1 MGMAAE
7 PRPYLRPAALNV
19 GLDVAANVANQ
30 TMVTERIK
38 QITAANDTLLSFL
51 PIWEEHRHQP
61 GVANFAFGNP
71 QEMVVDGFASALAAA
86 SVPRDKDHYAYKFS
100 EAESQRTVASHLTKW
115 RGQQFEPGDIA
126 MTPGAFGAIAVAL
139 GALVDVGDE
148 VVYSDPSWF
157 FYRSMILSAG
167 ATPVSV
173 PVRSGDYDLDLDRL
187 AAAITERTRLV
198 IVNTPH
204 NPTGRIYPPST
215 LEDLAKLL
223 TDASDRFGA
232 PIFLLSDEPYSKLVF
247 SDAAFTSPARY
258 YSATLVSYSYGK
270 VLLTPGQRIGWLA
283 WSPLMPDRESLRS
296 AIFMAQIAGGWLFP
310 GAIMQ
315 YSLAELD
322 RLSIDLVE
330 LERKRDLLVAE
341 LSRAGYDL
349 QPPEGTFYL
358 WVRSPEAND
367 VAFVQRLAEQGVL
380 VLPGTTC
387 ASPGHFRI
395 SLTGTT
401 EMIERSLPV
410 FRSAI
415 SG

>member
-1 MGMAAE
+1 MT
-7 PRPYLRPAALNV
+7 PRTSFGGHPLVTGHRVRSQHRWLTSQ
-19 GLDVAANVANQ
+19 DV
-30 TMVTERIK
+30 VTERIK

-71 QEMVVDGFASALAAA
+71 QEMVVDGFSSALASA

-100 EAESQRTVASHLTKW
+100 EGESQRSVASHLTEW
-115 RGQQFEPGDIA
+115 RGQQFEPEDIA
-126 MTPGAFGAIAVAL
+126 MTPGAFGAIAVTL
-139 GALVDVGDE
+139 GALLDVGDE
-148 VVYSDPSWF
+148 VLYSDPSWF

-167 ATPVSV
+167 ATPIGV
-173 PVRSGDYDLDLDRL
+173 PVRNNDFDLDLARL
-187 AAAITERTRLV
+187 AGVITEKTRLV

-215 LEDLAKLL
+215 LKDLATVL
-223 TDASDRFGA
+223 TEASNRFGA

-247 SDAAFTSPARY
+247 SDAAFTSPAQY
-258 YSATLVSYSYGK
+258 YPYTLISYSYGK
-270 VLLTPGQRIGWLA
+270 ILLTPGQRIGWLA
-283 WSPLMPDRESLRS
+283 WSPLMPERESLRS

-310 GAIMQ
+310 SALMQ
-315 YSLAELD
+315 YSLAKLD
-322 RLSIDLVE
+322 GLSIDLVE
-330 LERKRDLLVAE
+330 LERKRDLFVAE
-341 LSRAGYDL
+341 LGSAGYDL
-349 QPPEGTFYL
+349 QPPQGTFYL

-395 SLTGTT
+395 SLTGTA

-410 FRSAI
+410 FRRAVS
-415 SG
+415 S